1 MYGTIAKVAVPG
13 DTGGFLLILGTFFQ
27 VKSSFTAVMTG
38 VSEFIG
44 FLCIKNLP
52 SQCVGRSHIHK
63 HLKPHKSGDALLAN
77 DANIHRDSGS
87 ETDGQGR
94 ELPAPVRPRPTDQAP
109 SHSALRQADFWILA
123 TVMLLRTSD
132 V

>member
-1 MYGTIAKVAVPG
+1 
-13 DTGGFLLILGTFFQ
+13 
-27 VKSSFTAVMTG
+27 MTG

-52 SQCVGRSHIHK
+52 SQSVGRSHIHK
-63 HLKPHKSGDALLAN
+63 HLNRNKSGDALLAN
-77 DANIHRDSGS
+77 DANIQQDSGS
-87 ETDGQGR
+87 EINGQER
-94 ELPAPVRPRPTDQAP
+94 ELPVPVHPKPTDQGP

-123 TVMLLRTSD
+123 TIMLMRISF